1 MNKKLIQLLLFL
13 ILILISIIFYM
24 NYFQK
29 ASETNKQKD
38 EKKKIL
44 IENQNNLIKNL
55 KYNVNFENG
64 TQYNITA
71 KLSELFYEN
80 ESEFV
85 KMQYVI
91 AEFIDEEGVTLT
103 IISDNAIYNNTTYN
117 TKFSKNIKLTY
128 LGNIIDA
135 ENLDLNFIENIVT
148 IRNNVVYE
156 GMQGQLKADNVVIN
170 LITKELKIFM
180 NDQKNKVKIKSK

>member
-13 ILILISIIFYM
+13 ILILISVIFYM

-71 KLSELFYEN
+71 KLSELFYKN

-91 AEFIDEEGVTLT
+91 AELIDEEGVALT

-128 LGNIIDA
+128 LGNVIDA
-135 ENLDLNFIENIVT
+135 ENLDLNFLENIVT
-148 IRNNVVYE
+148 IQNNVVYE

>member
-1 MNKKLIQLLLFL
+1 
-13 ILILISIIFYM
+13 M

-38 EKKKIL
+38 EKKKNL

-91 AEFIDEEGVTLT
+91 AEFIDEEGVALT

-128 LGNIIDA
+128 LSNIIDA

-156 GMQGQLKADNVVIN
+156 GVQGQFKADNVVIN

-180 NDQKNKVKIKSK
+180 NDQKNKVEIKSK

>member
-1 MNKKLIQLLLFL
+1 
-13 ILILISIIFYM
+13 M

-91 AEFIDEEGVTLT
+91 AKFIDEEGVTLT

-180 NDQKNKVKIKSK
+180 NDQKNKVEIKSK

>member
-1 MNKKLIQLLLFL
+1 
-13 ILILISIIFYM
+13 M

-91 AEFIDEEGVTLT
+91 AEFIDEEGITLT

-148 IRNNVVYE
+148 IQNNVVYE